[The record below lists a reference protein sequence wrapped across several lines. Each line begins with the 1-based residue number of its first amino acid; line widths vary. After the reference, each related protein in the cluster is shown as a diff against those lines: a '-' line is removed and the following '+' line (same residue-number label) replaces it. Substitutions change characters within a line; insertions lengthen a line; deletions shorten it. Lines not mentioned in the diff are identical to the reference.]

1 MGFGEWICKAV
12 HRHGMTHRAFEDVT
26 GVSRG
31 SLYRWRINGQLPRL
45 ELFVQVCE
53 VLARLGGRS
62 LEDVMLDGLRSV
74 PDYGYAL
81 VRLAQVQHLLEV
93 DDA

>member
-1 MGFGEWICKAV
+1 MGFGGWICKAV
-12 HRHGMTHRAFEDVT
+12 HRHGMTHRTFEDAC

-45 ELFVQVCE
+45 ELFIQVCE
-53 VLARLGGRS
+53 VLARLNGRS

-74 PDYGYAL
+74 PDYGYA
-81 VRLAQVQHLLEV
+81 VRRLGVRC
-93 DDA
+93 D